1 MIKYVNLH
9 VYIYTFFT
17 DVNLMVKNNHTAIIQ
32 LKELH
37 ANWKSLHWVCV
48 PRLLIISEAN
58 K

>member
-1 MIKYVNLH
+1 MHLV
-9 VYIYTFFT
+9 
-17 DVNLMVKNNHTAIIQ
+17 VKNINQAII
-32 LKELH
+32 LLNDLH